1 MLISLCFEVPVIVVG
16 ECPVNSGIIILHFD
30 FDSVSGIT
38 SPRGGCLSLYLNKTE
53 ECDEYKIGHLHV
65 NFRL

>member
-1 MLISLCFEVPVIVVG
+1 MLISLCLEVPVIVVG
-16 ECPVNSGIIILHFD
+16 ECPVNSRIIILHFD

-38 SPRGGCLSLYLNKTE
+38 SPHRGCLGLYLNKTE
-53 ECDEYKIGHLHV
+53 QCDQYKIGNLHV